1 MEGGPL
7 MLILP
12 FGGVSLFDRGV
23 EQPGNRVT
31 VSESER
37 IHDGGVRHRDIRTP
51 NMLVNGPDV
60 YFIDFD
66 QALLRSPSEGRGE
79 EMADLEDLTGA
90 EPEDSRS

>member
-1 MEGGPL
+1 
-7 MLILP
+7 
-12 FGGVSLFDRGV
+12 
-23 EQPGNRVT
+23 
-31 VSESER
+31 
-37 IHDGGVRHRDIRTP
+37 
-51 NMLVNGPDV
+51 MLVNGPDV